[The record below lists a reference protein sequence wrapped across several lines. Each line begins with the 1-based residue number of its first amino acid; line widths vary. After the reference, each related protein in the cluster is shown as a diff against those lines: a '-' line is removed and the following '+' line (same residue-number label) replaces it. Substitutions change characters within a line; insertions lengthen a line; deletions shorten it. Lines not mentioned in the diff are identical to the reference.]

1 MASTFSRLGCAS
13 VSENVVGDSFADADD
28 SVMFMVSTWS
38 HRYIV
43 SAQSYFRTS
52 QRLVVVRLRAV
63 IAVSDIALSET
74 LVTVRGKQQLRQGL
88 KQALLELGHIPCDSQ
103 VMLSQGARLHD

>member
-28 SVMFMVSTWS
+28 SVIMVSTWS

-63 IAVSDIALSET
+63 TAVSDIALSET